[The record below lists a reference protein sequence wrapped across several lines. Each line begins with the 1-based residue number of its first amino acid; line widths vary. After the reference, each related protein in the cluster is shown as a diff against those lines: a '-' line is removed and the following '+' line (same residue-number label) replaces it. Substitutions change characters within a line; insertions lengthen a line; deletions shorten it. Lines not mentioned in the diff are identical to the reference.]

1 MKSLITRNPHQAF
14 GPLCGILAE
23 FGADDG
29 PTLVTPVPVSVMFAC
44 PLERVV
50 RSSGV
55 SPLAVLLSAAHDL
68 VEQFPHMVHGA
79 RTLKEKPDTR
89 VHLIAEGCY
98 DTGHAIIQRN
108 SAGKLDMIA
117 TGARVS
123 IHQAPRTWA
132 LLSMVLEYVSAVS
145 GIPCGAVWHVM
156 GIVECGRDDLGLMR
170 DRAAGSPADGY
181 EAGTVRA
188 TTPLMSL
195 PPNRWLRE
203 LTQFTAQG
211 SDVSYS
217 DPFIEHVLAP
227 MHRAHNQLMDSAPVS
242 QIQRTIGEVASQD
255 WMTAALDY
263 TTEL

>member
-14 GPLCGILAE
+14 GPLCGVLAE

-29 PTLVTPVPVSVMFAC
+29 PALVTPVPISVMFAS

-50 RSSGV
+50 RSKDL
-55 SPLAVLLSAAHDL
+55 SPMATLLSAANDL
-68 VEQFPHMVHGA
+68 VDQFPHMIHGA

-123 IHQAPRTWA
+123 IHAAPRTWA
-132 LLSMVLEYVSAVS
+132 LLSMVLEYVSNVS
-145 GIPCGAVWHVM
+145 GLPCGALWHVM

-170 DRAAGSPADGY
+170 DRATDSPADAY
-181 EAGTVRA
+181 EAGTTRA
-188 TTPLMSL
+188 TIPMMSL
-195 PPNRWLRE
+195 PANRWMRE
-203 LTQFTAQG
+203 LEQFTEQG
-211 SDVSYS
+211 DAVAYL
-217 DPFIEHVLAP
+217 DPFIQNVLVP
-227 MHRAHNQLMDSAPVS
+227 MHRAQRQLMDQAPMA